1 LKVLLWNEGQPKSIQ
16 FHIRC
21 CNPPFD
27 PEARRFIMQ
36 KTLKLVHL
44 CVLALVLLSACN
56 LPTSGNT
63 AQATSSSA
71 GLVQT
76 AAAQTV
82 EALQTQLA
90 ATSPASE
97 VPTQME
103 SSPTLAMPTAAV
115 QTMTPAPLVVIPTL
129 TPTPQPKPCD
139 RAAFVTDVTVPDD
152 TNFAAGT
159 SFTKTWRL
167 QNNGTC
173 TWTSSYKL
181 VFVSG
186 DAMEG
191 PASVALPGN
200 VPPGQTVDVSVN
212 LKAPSTAKKYQG
224 DWQLQN
230 ASGTNF
236 GVGLGANKTFWV
248 KIVVGGTN
256 SSTAVPYFAVTKV
269 VTTASVASSSTCP
282 KIVTFSAAITVSQ
295 AGTVTYTWRRSDG
308 AESPVANVVFDAAGT
323 KNVTTTWELGAAG
336 DGAVTGSEQVYVD
349 NPNHQAFGKATFTF
363 NCP

>member
-1 LKVLLWNEGQPKSIQ
+1 ML
-16 FHIRC
+16 
-21 CNPPFD
+21 
-27 PEARRFIMQ
+27 

-44 CVLALVLLSACN
+44 VVLSLVLLSACN

-63 AQATSSSA
+63 AQATSASA

-97 VPTQME
+97 VPTQVE
-103 SSPTLAMPTAAV
+103 SSPTPAMPTAAV
-115 QTMTPAPLVVIPTL
+115 QTNTPAPQVVIPTPV
-129 TPTPQPKPCD
+129 PTALPKPCD
-139 RAAFVTDVTVPDD
+139 RAAFVNDVTVPDG
-152 TNFAAGT
+152 TSFAAGT

-173 TWTSSYKL
+173 TWTSSYKV
-181 VFVSG
+181 VFSKG
-186 DAMEG
+186 DSMEG

-212 LKAPSTAKKYQG
+212 LKAPTSAKTYQG

-230 ASGTNF
+230 TSGQNF
-236 GVGLGANKTFWV
+236 GVGSGANQTFWV
-248 KIVVGGTN
+248 KIVVGGTP
-256 SSTAVPYFAVTKV
+256 STSTTAVPYFAVTKV
-269 VTTASVASSSTCP
+269 GTTTSVASSGTCP
-282 KIVTFSAAITVSQ
+282 KTVTFSAAITVSQ

-308 AESPVANVVFDAAGT
+308 AESPLASVVFDAAGT
-323 KNVTTTWELGAAG
+323 KTVTSTWELGAAG
-336 DGAVTGSEQVYVD
+336 EGTITGWEQVYV
-349 NPNHQAFGKATFTF
+349 NQPNHQVFGKANFSF
-363 NCP
+363 DCP